1 MKLTL
6 SSPNGAPQTGKG
18 SAYIIRCLSEAIFDE
33 VTRQSAFE
41 YLDRYITI
49 TGCDTVDLLTND
61 DALVREVADH
71 IYSTSSTVRVL
82 KNGKRVGKSSVGFKT
97 IDVIAYSY
105 LEAVLAS
112 QGSELA
118 LSRMVLDKF
127 LTGYNALYKA
137 PQQDSKFVR
146 YPVGIE
152 SSIIPVF
159 MKRGEVPS
167 TEKAVLE
174 EQLTAL
180 LESNPS
186 AFVKGVFFD
195 PTQVMFEAN
204 ADICQPI
211 ADALTITIRATQ
223 RQRTLDIKKS

>member
-6 SSPNGAPQTGKG
+6 TSPNNTVPTGKSG
-18 SAYIIRCLSEAIFDE
+18 VYIIRCLSDTIFDE
-33 VTRQSAFE
+33 TTRQNAFE
-41 YLDRYITI
+41 HLDRYIAI

-61 DALVREVADH
+61 DAVVRDVADH
-71 IYSTSSTVRVL
+71 IYSTCNGVRVL

-97 IDVIAYSY
+97 IDSVTYSY
-105 LEAVLAS
+105 LEAVIAS
-112 QGSELA
+112 QGNELA

-127 LTGYNALYKA
+127 LTGYNALYKS
-137 PQQDSKFVR
+137 PQQDSKFLR

-152 SSIIPVF
+152 TTIISVF
-159 MKRGEVPS
+159 MKRGDVPS
-167 TEKAVLE
+167 TEKTVLE
-174 EQLTAL
+174 EQLGSL

-223 RQRTLDIKKS
+223 RQRILDMKKS